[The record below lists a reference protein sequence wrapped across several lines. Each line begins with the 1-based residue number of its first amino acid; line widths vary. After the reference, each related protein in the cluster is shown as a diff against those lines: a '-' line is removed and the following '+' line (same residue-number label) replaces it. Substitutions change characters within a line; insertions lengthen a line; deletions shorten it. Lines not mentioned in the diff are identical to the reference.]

1 MGGILK
7 FFEEKYKVLFVLLI
21 AIISAICLINLGEFA
36 VQDWDEAR
44 HGVNAYEMFKNKEY
58 IVTTY
63 NYSNDYWN
71 LKPPISPLLI
81 TFFFSIF
88 GPSIFSFRL
97 YSAIAIIILAI
108 VVAIFMKKRY
118 GKAESIVSLILFAT
132 CKPIFLSHL
141 GRYGDADA
149 VFLLFTT
156 ISLLSMFYIEKNKKF
171 LYISGFFFSLAFLT
185 KSWHSLFIVAIGG
198 LYLLFSGEI
207 KKIKLLQ
214 WFKFILSFVVPIG
227 IWVALRI
234 KADGLKFITEMIRY
248 DLLKRTSTGIEG
260 NGQNILFYTKHM
272 IAEISISA
280 LVFIVFLIM
289 LKYFKKVIN
298 KENLPFILW
307 ILVPFI
313 AFNIAKT
320 KLVWYI
326 VPIYIPIILFSA
338 YLIVEFLR
346 KDKSFLRYIVAAI
359 VSVSI
364 LINGTILG
372 KTILSPD
379 SNSVQDFI
387 KEASKYDNLKGRDA
401 YIDNDSNEWR
411 QSEVFVA
418 EIYLDAKTVNGGVQA
433 FEDANEGILI
443 VSYNTY
449 NSNESLKNYEKVYEN
464 EEFVALIGGR
474 N

>member
-1 MGGILK
+1 MGDLLN
-7 FFEEKYKVLFVLLI
+7 FFEKRYKILFALLI
-21 AIISAICLINLGEFA
+21 VIISAICLVNLGEFA

-81 TFFFSIF
+81 TLFFGLL

-108 VVAIFMKKRY
+108 VIGVFMKNKY
-118 GKAESIVSLILFAT
+118 GKAESIVSLVLFAT

-149 VFLLFTT
+149 IFLLFTT

-207 KKIKLLQ
+207 KKIKFLQ
-214 WFKFILSFVVPIG
+214 WFKFIASFVVPIG

-234 KADGLKFITEMIRY
+234 KADGIKFIKEMITY

-272 IAEISISA
+272 IVEVSISA
-280 LVFIVFLIM
+280 LVLIVFLIM
-289 LKYFKKVIN
+289 LKYFKRVVN
-298 KENLPFILW
+298 KQNLPFIFW
-307 ILVPFI
+307 IVVPFI

-320 KLVWYI
+320 KLLWYI
-326 VPIYIPIILFSA
+326 VPIYIPIILFSS

-346 KDKSFLRYIVAAI
+346 KDKSILRYIIVAI
-359 VSVSI
+359 MSI
-364 LINGTILG
+364 SIIFNGGILG
-372 KTILSPD
+372 KTILNPD
-379 SNSVQDFI
+379 NNPVQDFI
-387 KEASKYDNLKGRDA
+387 KKVSEYDSIKGKDA
-401 YIDNDSNEWR
+401 YIAIDSEEWR
-411 QSEVFVA
+411 QSELFVA
-418 EIYLDAKTVNGGVQA
+418 EIYLDVKAMNGGVQA
-433 FEDANEGILI
+433 FENSNESILI
-443 VSYNTY
+443 VSHNIYDSTEN
-449 NSNESLKNYEKVYEN
+449 LKNYEKVYEN
-464 EEFVALIGGR
+464 TELLVL
-474 N
+474 NKK